1 MWDPIDLEMKIS
13 LQSFW
18 SPTILCLLLA
28 LLMLFAGQVVK
39 AEEPAWIDIT
49 VENIVVDTEGLVNA
63 SHHLTQAISGLSESI
78 NRISSDNLDLTSEQK
93 EQLVEAI
100 ASVKQAGKAVER
112 LAIEIPKS
120 TQAISKDF
128 PETLKTAS
136 QNIGDLANALPLATH
151 NAKILANEVI
161 DALLL
166 KISIYLILIVTF
178 IIVIVGLSM
187 RILYKRW
194 FEPLALKF
202 ESLAEA
208 PRHLDNMARNMK
220 ETSENLKSTSTSES
234 HYNLQR
240 KSR

>member
-1 MWDPIDLEMKIS
+1 MKITLLPFCS
-13 LQSFW
+13 RAI
-18 SPTILCLLLA
+18 PCLFLTLLT
-28 LLMLFAGQVVK
+28 LFAGQAVK
-39 AEEPAWIDIT
+39 ADEAAWIDIT
-49 VENIVVDTEGLVNA
+49 VENIVVDSEGLVNA
-63 SHHLTQAISGLSESI
+63 SDNLTEAISGLSNSI
-78 NRISSDNLDLTSEQK
+78 NQISSDNLDLSAEQK

-100 ASVKQAGKAVER
+100 ASVTQAGNAVKR

-120 TQAISKDF
+120 TQAINKGF

-136 QNIGDLANALPLATH
+136 QNIGDLANALPVATQ

-166 KISIYLILIVTF
+166 KVSVYLILFV
-178 IIVIVGLSM
+178 IIFVGIVGLSI
-187 RILYKRW
+187 RFLYKRW
-194 FEPLALKF
+194 LEPLTLNF

-220 ETSENLKSTSTSES
+220 ETSQNLKSTSTASS
-234 HYNLQR
+234 RYNLQR